1 MVRMGQTEMQ
11 LGELLKLTP
20 GSILELNRAAD
31 APVELLVNGKQ
42 IAKGE
47 VVVVDGNFAFRITEI
62 ESPASR
68 IRSLG

>member
-1 MVRMGQTEMQ
+1 MGHTEMP

-20 GSILELNRAAD
+20 GSILELNRPAD
-31 APVELLVNGKQ
+31 APVDLLVNGKQ

-62 ESPASR
+62 ESAAQR
-68 IRSLG
+68 LQSLS